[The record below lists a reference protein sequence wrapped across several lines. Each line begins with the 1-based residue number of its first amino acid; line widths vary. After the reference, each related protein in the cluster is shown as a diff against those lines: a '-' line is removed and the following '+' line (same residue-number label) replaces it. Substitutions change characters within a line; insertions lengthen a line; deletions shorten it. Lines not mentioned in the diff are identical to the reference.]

1 MSPDIDKRIPAA
13 LLILRFFLAVFLL
26 QWSIEKL
33 ILPNAAASIARNFYA
48 VTLPA
53 QVSYALGTA
62 ELILSL
68 ALLFG
73 FYRTISY
80 GLALLVH
87 TVTVVVS
94 WRQLLD
100 PYGLAKIGNHIWIA
114 TWPTWGG
121 FAALFL
127 MRARDTWTVDGW
139 RQSRTALPSDQAMR
153 L

>member
-1 MSPDIDKRIPAA
+1 MSPELDNRIPAA
-13 LLILRFFLAVFLL
+13 LLILRFFLAIFLL

-33 ILPNAAASIARNFYA
+33 ILPDAAARIANSFYG

-53 QVSYALGTA
+53 PASYALGAA

-80 GLALLVH
+80 GLSLLVH
-87 TVTVVVS
+87 TVTVLVS

-100 PYGLAKIGNHIWIA
+100 PFGLAKVGNHLWIS
-114 TWPTWGG
+114 TWPTWGA
-121 FAALFL
+121 FVALFML
-127 MRARDTWTVDGW
+127 RDWDVYSIDGW
-139 RQSRTALPSDQAMR
+139 RQARSATPTKQT
-153 L
+153 

>member
-1 MSPDIDKRIPAA
+1 MSPQIDRRIPTA
-13 LLILRFFLAVFLL
+13 LLILRFFLGIFLL

-33 ILPNAAASIARNFYA
+33 ILPDAAARIASSFYG
-48 VTLPA
+48 VMLPA
-53 QVSYALGTA
+53 SASYLLGVA

-73 FYRTISY
+73 FYRTVSY
-80 GLALLVH
+80 GLSLLVH

-94 WRQLLD
+94 WRQLFD
-100 PYGLAKIGNHIWIA
+100 PWGLAKIGNHLWLS

-127 MRARDTWTVDGW
+127 MREWDSWTVDGW
-139 RQSRTALPSDQAMR
+139 RAPASPVRQ
-153 L
+153 